1 MGGDCRTG
9 GEDRVFHRP
18 CGPRAISE
26 DDAVWLDVG
35 CSVLRHTGRGCECWV
50 DRHVEGAFGDR
61 LGFECA
67 GGGVHYEGRPC
78 DRSEK
83 TFMTLIGGNVQIDM
97 TPPNVQAE
105 TVKQVV
111 KILRSPGCRKTP
123 VFVRSKEVAV
133 EIAQA
138 YAKDR

>member
-1 MGGDCRTG
+1 
-9 GEDRVFHRP
+9 
-18 CGPRAISE
+18 
-26 DDAVWLDVG
+26 
-35 CSVLRHTGRGCECWV
+35 
-50 DRHVEGAFGDR
+50 
-61 LGFECA
+61 
-67 GGGVHYEGRPC
+67 
-78 DRSEK
+78 
-83 TFMTLIGGNVQIDM
+83 MTLIGGNVQIDM